1 MANYGDK
8 THDAVANNAVN
19 GEIAESPID
28 RIAKL
33 LAGDKKVKVAGID
46 CDGILRGKIIH
57 KSKFLSSLESGFG
70 MSSAIFGWDMH
81 DVLYTEETSLTS
93 ADSGYQDFTAVIDLD
108 SFRRLP
114 FEDNIAFFLLHF
126 YIQEK
131 PVFADGR
138 GLVKALTNNLAD
150 SGYKGLAG
158 VELEFMNFQTP
169 SQDGYSSSTDRP
181 NLAAFLANNAPKA
194 LRPVTA
200 GAFGYSATRPIMAKQ
215 YFHDI
220 FDQSLELDC
229 PIEGWHTE
237 SGPCVYEAALAVS
250 QVSHMADNVAL
261 FKSVFSTNAVKST
274 GLIYLSRLVCKSVGV
289 QHNITPC
296 FMAKP
301 IQGLPGNSGHIHV
314 SLTTKEG
321 QNVFVRETP
330 DADPRWPDMAYLSD
344 TGRHFLAGIISAL
357 PDIMPLLA
365 PNVNSYKRLVENY
378 WAPVSV
384 SWGFED
390 RLASIRLVAPPS
402 CKPSAT
408 RFEIRVP
415 GADIHPHYALSAIFY
430 AGLRGI
436 KNRMQITIPPESAR
450 PKETPA
456 ERLPN
461 TLEAALG
468 RFGAKDSVARQILG
482 DEFVDFFTVSRRHE
496 LRQWREA
503 VTDWEFSRYIETV

>member
-1 MANYGDK
+1 MTSSSNASHEAPTNKALANG
-8 THDAVANNAVN
+8 VN
-19 GEIAESPID
+19 GTNGTESSLD
-28 RIAKL
+28 RITRL
-33 LAGDKKVKVAGID
+33 LADDNKVKVAGID
-46 CDGILRGKIIH
+46 CDGLLRGKIIH
-57 KSKFLSSLESGFG
+57 KAKFLSSLKSGFG

-93 ADSGYQDFTAVIDLD
+93 AESGYQDFTAMIDLE

-126 YIQEK
+126 YIQDK

-138 GLVKALTNNLAD
+138 GLIRSLTNDLAAK
-150 SGYKGLAG
+150 GYEALAG

-169 SQDGYSSSTDRP
+169 SEDGYGDPNGRP
-181 NLAAFLANNAPKA
+181 NLAAFLTTNAPKA

-200 GAFGYSATRPIMAKQ
+200 GAFGYSATRPIMAKE

-220 FDQSLELDC
+220 FDKSLEIDC

-250 QVSHMADNVAL
+250 PVSRMADNVAL
-261 FKSVFSTNAVKST
+261 FK
-274 GLIYLSRLVCKSVGV
+274 LVCKSIGV
-289 QHNITPC
+289 EHNITPC

-314 SLTTKEG
+314 SLTSKG
-321 QNVFVRETP
+321 QNAFVRETP
-330 DADPRWPDMAYLSD
+330 DADAPWSDMAYLSD
-344 TGRHFLAGIISAL
+344 TGRHFLAGIIEAM

-365 PNVNSYKRLVENY
+365 PNVNSFKRLIENY

-384 SWGFED
+384 SWGYED

-415 GADIHPHYALSAIFY
+415 GADIHPHYALNAIFR

-436 KNRMQITIPPESAR
+436 EKKSQITIPPESAR
-450 PKETPA
+450 PKDSPA

-461 TLEAALG
+461 TLAAAVE
-468 RFGAKDSVARQILG
+468 RFSAKGSVARQIFG

-496 LRQWREA
+496 VRQWREA
-503 VTDWEFSRYIETV
+503 VTDWEFSRYIETT